1 MKRRDLVSRVEK
13 MGCVLI
19 RHSGKHD
26 IYQDPTTGVIQPIP
40 RHREV
45 SEQLARAI
53 IRKLSA

>member
-19 RHSGKHD
+19 RHGGKHD
-26 IYQDPTTGVIQPIP
+26 IYQNPTTGVIQPIP
-40 RHREV
+40 RHSEV